1 MDTNQQRGHYD
12 LLIPTCQPGA
22 SSLPPTTAHSTV
34 SSISFDQFL
43 HNTFP
48 LAADTSTPTLP
59 KNNNSSCTTK
69 ETSACSSEEIKEA
82 GGNRKVVD
90 EPDQQQHHSEN
101 SPDSDENKF
110 PSIWTPKQADEF
122 QKDHPW
128 LLFSNGCLGC
138 RTCKQVKNFGVFKTQ
153 GIKTSKRWLE
163 CCVTFNGKTRQTQLS
178 SLRKR
183 FTNMKKGNSIK
194 WPRKFA

>member
-1 MDTNQQRGHYD
+1 M
-12 LLIPTCQPGA
+12 
-22 SSLPPTTAHSTV
+22 
-34 SSISFDQFL
+34 
-43 HNTFP
+43 
-48 LAADTSTPTLP
+48 
-59 KNNNSSCTTK
+59 
-69 ETSACSSEEIKEA
+69 
-82 GGNRKVVD
+82 D

-110 PSIWTPKQADEF
+110 PSIWTPNQADEF

-163 CCVTFNGKTRQTQLS
+163 WCVTFNGKTGQSQLS
-178 SLRKR
+178 SLRK
-183 FTNMKKGNSIK
+183 KIYEHEKGQQHQVAEEICLKAKNKDMETVVCEQQKTSI
-194 WPRKFA
+194 